1 MSEFS
6 RRDFLK
12 ISTTL
17 GAGFLLGACS
27 GCSRYAIF
35 APGEGLGKKP
45 ADAAARMLGWLA
57 IQSDGTIRVA
67 VSSSEMGQGVYTNLA
82 LIVAEELDADFSKV
96 RAEPAPV
103 NKMFNNPKMFSGQV
117 TGGSTSTP
125 GYWTPMREVGATA
138 RLMLLQAAAKRWNVE
153 LTQLKTKPHQVVHP
167 DGRTLGFGE
176 LAAEASK
183 LEVPSTPKL
192 KSRSQFRLIGTPQKR
207 LDTPDKV
214 RGEAIFGA
222 DVRRPNMVYASVRHA
237 RALSGT
243 ITKVEGQPAVLKRP
257 GVLAVEVFDTWVAV
271 IATSWWQANESVKQL
286 KLTEDTSKVMLK
298 TTKARRDALLTALN
312 EHGKKPPKKASKT
325 LDVEYEVPFLEHCT
339 MSPMNCTVEFNASG
353 CDVWVPTQAQTKSRK
368 VAAEVAGLEP
378 EQVRIHTTYLGGG
391 FGRRSNTDF
400 VEQAVLLAKRAKRP
414 VQLIWNREETTQH
427 GYFRPAAVARFQIG
441 INAKGDADHWAA
453 QIAVPNIL
461 SLQIPEVPSVVWKV
475 AGDPIA
481 MEGFKKPPYAM
492 DDRDVDSL
500 SVKLDTPLG
509 FWRAVGHSHN
519 GFFVEG
525 IADEVAQISGQ
536 DPAAYRR
543 KCYADHPRHLSV
555 LNKVTAMAKWGTKR
569 AQGRHVGLAV
579 HESFGSVCGQVVEL
593 SVATDKT
600 VTLHKIWCA
609 IDCGVVV
616 NPDSVE
622 AQMQGGIVYGL
633 AAATRAQ
640 IDFEDGAVVQ
650 SNFDDYPTMRLSEIP
665 PIEVAMIESD
675 DDPGGVGEVGLP
687 PIAAAVANA
696 IYAANGE
703 RLRRQPFALDG
714 YTTWKA
720 TRG

>member
-1 MSEFS
+1 MSFS
-6 RRDFLK
+6 RRNFLK
-12 ISTTL
+12 LSGTL

-35 APGEGLGKKP
+35 APGEGLGGD
-45 ADAAARMLGWLA
+45 ADAEARMLGWLA
-57 IQSDGTIRVA
+57 IQADGTVRVA

-82 LIVAEELDADFSKV
+82 LIVAEELDADFGKV
-96 RAEPAPV
+96 QAEPAPV

-138 RLMLLQAAAKRWNVE
+138 RLMLLQAAAARWKVE
-153 LTQLKTKPHQVVHP
+153 AATLSTQPHKVVHP
-167 DGRTLGFGE
+167 DGRTLGYGE
-176 LAAEASK
+176 LAAEAAR
-183 LEVPSTPKL
+183 LDVPATPKL
-192 KSRSQFRLIGTPQKR
+192 KSPSAFRLIGTRQKR

-214 RGEAIFGA
+214 RGAATFGV

-237 RALSGT
+237 RALHGKV
-243 ITKVEGQPAVLKRP
+243 TKVTNLEAVRQLP
-257 GVLAVEVFDTWVAV
+257 GVLSVEVFETWVAV
-271 IATSWWQANESVKQL
+271 IASSWWQANQAVKQL
-286 KLTEDTSKVMLK
+286 ELTEDNSEVMLK
-298 TTKARRDALLTALN
+298 STEDRRQALLTALN
-312 EHGKKPPKKASKT
+312 EHGKKPPKKATKT
-325 LDVEYEVPFLEHCT
+325 LDVEYEVPFLEHGT
-339 MSPMNCTVEFNASG
+339 MSPMNCTVELSATG
-353 CDVWVPTQAQTKSRK
+353 CDVWAPTQAQTNSRK
-368 VAAEVAGLEP
+368 TAAAAAGLEP

-414 VQLIWNREETTQH
+414 VQLIWSREETTQH
-427 GYFRPAAVARFQIG
+427 GYYRPAAIARFQIG
-441 INAKGDADHWAA
+441 VNAQGDASHWAA

-461 SLQIPEVPSVVWKV
+461 SHQIPAVPSVVWKV

-481 MEGFKKPPYAM
+481 MEGFKKPPYAV
-492 DDRDVDSL
+492 DDRDVDGL
-500 SVKLDTPLG
+500 SVKLDTRLG

-525 IADEVAQISGQ
+525 VADEVARLSGQ

-543 KCYADHPRHLSV
+543 RCYADHPRHLKV
-555 LNKVTAMAKWGTKR
+555 LDKVTAMAKWGTAR
-569 AQGRHVGLAV
+569 QPGRHLGLAV

-593 SVATDKT
+593 SVAADKT

-622 AQMQGGIVYGL
+622 AQMQGGVVYGL

-640 IDFEDGAVVQ
+640 IDFEGGAVVQ
-650 SNFDDYPTMRLSEIP
+650 SNFHDYPTMRLAEIP
-665 PIEVAMIESD
+665 PMEVAMIESD

-696 IYAANGE
+696 IFAANGE
-703 RLRRQPFALDG
+703 RLRRQPFSLAG
-714 YTTWKA
+714 YTRWQA